1 SIAAVAALE
10 HRGQLGLLLEM
21 ALPEVLTDAVRLCG
35 DDHLSAMLQG
45 KINGDESRP
54 AVLLPWELAARGC
67 GIVDAARRLPA
78 DACQLAFERLSNLR
92 GPTQRSSRSL
102 RRQSGAKHSG
112 RLVAI

>member
-1 SIAAVAALE
+1 MNTGALGRHLEHRLDESLAHLLVSGPGKVHAIERNIRIGQIEQFAEVDVTDASIAAVAALE

-54 AVLLPWELAARGC
+54 AVLLPW
-67 GIVDAARRLPA
+67 
-78 DACQLAFERLSNLR
+78 
-92 GPTQRSSRSL
+92 
-102 RRQSGAKHSG
+102 
-112 RLVAI
+112 